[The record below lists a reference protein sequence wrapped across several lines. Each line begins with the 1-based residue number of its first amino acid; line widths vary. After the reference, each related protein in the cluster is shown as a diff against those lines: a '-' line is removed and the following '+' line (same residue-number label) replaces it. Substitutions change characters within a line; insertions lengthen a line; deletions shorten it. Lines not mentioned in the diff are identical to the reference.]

1 MHIPSARCLALAAIL
16 LVPSISTAASAPD
29 SGLSGKQELLS
40 NEIRRLSESFRKDD
54 AENQQAVAQA
64 SRALREGQFLLA
76 VQRTATI
83 RAGLSASTY
92 SNSAAARVGKDERQ
106 FEAEWSRVGETLK
119 ARWSSDVGRSFADV
133 RPAFLRALA
142 EAASPKVRIYYDTS
156 LDYGQ
161 NTAPAQGLYYL
172 GAAQASSELLDF
184 YRKLSSPSSPAPT
197 LRSLRPELDSLEDA
211 ILAAYRPPPAI
222 ERHGEFIGLSA
233 TLKEAR
239 ELDDAGLRYG
249 ALLRYLQ
256 AAQRF
261 AVMKSGASTGEEAL
275 RTRVADLS
283 RELSGETVDHSIG
296 RLFLEIAR
304 EELESAKAGPSAVA
318 AAIANDV
325 LPRYFAALRPAP
337 PEAPK
342 PPPQATITLVRWP
355 YT

>member
-1 MHIPSARCLALAAIL
+1 MNVPTARWLALAAIL
-16 LVPSISTAASAPD
+16 LPLGLAASPSD
-29 SGLSGKQELLS
+29 SDLSDKRGLLS
-40 NEIRRLSESFRKDD
+40 AEIQRLSESFRKDD

-64 SRALREGQFLLA
+64 ARALRDGRLLLA
-76 VQRTATI
+76 LQRTATI

-92 SNSAAARVGKDERQ
+92 ATNAGPRVGNDERR
-106 FEAEWSRVGETLK
+106 FEAEWSRVGETLESRRG
-119 ARWSSDVGRSFADV
+119 AGAGRSLADV
-133 RPAFLRALA
+133 RPAILRSLWETAV
-142 EAASPKVRIYYDTS
+142 PKTRVYYDSS

-172 GAAQASSELLDF
+172 GAALANSELVDF
-184 YRKLSSPSSPAPT
+184 YRTLSSTSLPAPP
-197 LRSLRPELDSLEDA
+197 LRSLRPELNGLENS
-211 ILAAYRPPPAI
+211 ILAAYRPPAAI

-261 AVMKSGASTGEEAL
+261 SRMEPAHSSPDGKAL
-275 RTRVADLS
+275 RARLAELS
-283 RELSGETVDHSIG
+283 RELSGGTVDHSIG
-296 RLFLEIAR
+296 RLFLEIAQ
-304 EELESAKAGPSAVA
+304 EELESVKTGSSAAA
-318 AAIANDV
+318 AAIADDV
-325 LPRYFAALRPAP
+325 LPRYLAALRPAP
-337 PEAPK
+337 PEAPR

>member
-1 MHIPSARCLALAAIL
+1 MNGPTARGLALAAVL
-16 LVPSISTAASAPD
+16 LPLGLAAASLPD
-29 SGLSGKQELLS
+29 SGLSEKQELLS
-40 NEIRRLSESFRKDD
+40 AEIRRLSESFRKDD

-64 SRALREGQFLLA
+64 ARALREGRLLLA
-76 VQRTATI
+76 LQRTATI
-83 RAGLSASTY
+83 RAGLSASAY
-92 SNSAAARVGKDERQ
+92 ASGAGSRVGKDERR
-106 FEAEWSRVGETLK
+106 FEAEWSRVGEMLK
-119 ARWSSDVGRSFADV
+119 SRRSADAGQSLADV
-133 RPAFLRALA
+133 RPAFLRSLSETAL
-142 EAASPKVRIYYDTS
+142 PKTRVYYNSS

-172 GAAQASSELLDF
+172 GAALASSELVDF
-184 YRKLSSPSSPAPT
+184 YRTLSSPSLPAPY
-197 LRSLRPELDSLEDA
+197 LRSLRPELDALENS
-211 ILAAYRPPPAI
+211 ILVAYRPPAAI

-261 AVMKSGASTGEEAL
+261 SLMEPAHSTPDGKAL
-275 RTRVADLS
+275 PARLAERA

-296 RLFLEIAR
+296 RLFLEIAQ
-304 EELESAKAGPSAVA
+304 EELESAKTGSSAVA
-318 AAIANDV
+318 AAIADDV

-337 PEAPK
+337 PETPQ